1 MVPPATAPSDN
12 LPATIPPSART
23 KFRFQKRKNPV
34 VGCEI
39 YINNI
44 RAHHTVSAS

>member
-12 LPATIPPSART
+12 LPATIPPSAHT

-34 VGCEI
+34 VGCD
-39 YINNI
+39 INNI
-44 RAHHTVSAS
+44 RAHPTVSAS